1 MQADLIL
8 YNGDIHTMNPAAPR
22 GQAIAIAGD
31 RVLAVGG
38 NDEIRA
44 LAAPP
49 GKTIDLRGRTVTPGF
64 TDAHL
69 HFLSYGIGLQEI
81 ELAGVPAL
89 EEALTLVAARA
100 SLTPAGQWLTGR
112 GWDHTLW
119 GSGDFPT
126 RQDLDRAAPQH
137 PVFLRRKCGHAG
149 WANTRALELAG
160 ITAAT
165 PDPFG
170 GAIDHDPITGQ
181 PTGILKDVAMEL
193 MFRLFQEPSLD
204 EATAA
209 IQAATPHAHKAG
221 LVAVHTMEGAGAFRA
236 FQALQASGELK
247 LRITMQIPEEN
258 LDAAIRAGLRSGFG
272 NEWLRLG
279 GVKIFSDGA
288 LGARTAYMLEPYEGY
303 PDNVGLPMASI
314 EHLREVIGK
323 ASQAGIASFVHA
335 IGDRANREVL
345 DAIAVARAEEVAAGK
360 LQMANSKPQ
369 AASDDSQS
377 ATCNLPLRHR
387 IEHAQIVHPADMPR
401 FAALG
406 VIASMQPI
414 HATQDML
421 ISDTL
426 WGQRSAHAYP
436 WRSLLNA
443 GAVLAFGS
451 DAPVETLSVMSGIHA
466 AVTRRRPDGAPGP
479 AGWYAEQRLTVD
491 EAVYAYTAGAAFANG
506 EETVKGSLAPDKLAD
521 LVVLSQDIFSI
532 DPMAIL
538 ETEVVG
544 TLVGGAW
551 VYGLE

>member
-1 MQADLIL
+1 MQTDLIL

-81 ELAGVPAL
+81 ELAGVNTL
-89 EEALTLVAARA
+89 MEALALVAARA
-100 SLTPAGQWLTGR
+100 GQTPPGQWLTGR

-258 LDAAIRAGLRSGFG
+258 LDAAIQAGLRSGFG
-272 NEWLRLG
+272 NEWLRIG

-345 DAIAVARAEEVAAGK
+345 DAIAAARTLET
-360 LQMANSKPQ
+360 MN
-369 AASDDSQS
+369 
-377 ATCNLPLRHR
+377 ATGDTQYVLRHR
-387 IEHAQIVHPADMPR
+387 IEHAQIVHPDDQPR
-401 FAALG
+401 FASLG

-421 ISDTL
+421 IADRL
-426 WGQRSAHAYP
+426 WGKRSAHAYP

-451 DAPVETLSVMSGIHA
+451 DAPVETLNVMVGIHA

-491 EAVYAYTAGAAFANG
+491 EAVYAYTAGAAFASG
-506 EETVKGSLAPDKLAD
+506 EETVKGSLAPGKLAD
-521 LVVLSQDIFSI
+521 LVILSQDIFSI

-551 VYGLE
+551 VYGGNRVMG

>member
-8 YNGDIHTMNPAAPR
+8 YNGNIHTMNPAAPR
-22 GQAIAIAGD
+22 GQAIAIAGG
-31 RVLAVGG
+31 RVAAVGS
-38 NDEIRA
+38 NDDIRA
-44 LAAPP
+44 LAAPASQ
-49 GKTIDLRGRTVTPGF
+49 TVDLRGRTVTPGF
-64 TDAHL
+64 TDSHL

-81 ELAGVPAL
+81 ELAGITSL
-89 EEALTLVAARA
+89 EEALARVAERA
-100 SLTPAGQWLTGR
+100 AVTPPGQWLTGR

-126 RQDLDRAAPQH
+126 RQDLDRVAPEH

-165 PDPFG
+165 PDPVG
-170 GAIDHDPITGQ
+170 GAIDHDPATGQ
-181 PTGILKDVAMEL
+181 PMGILKDVAMDL
-193 MFRLFQEPSLD
+193 MFRLFAEPSLA

-209 IQAATPHAHKAG
+209 IKAAMPHAHRAG
-221 LVAVHTMEGAGAFRA
+221 LVGVHTMEGAGAFRA

-247 LRITMQIPEEN
+247 LRVTMQIPEEN
-258 LDAAIRAGLRSGFG
+258 LDAAIQAGLRSGFG
-272 NEWLRLG
+272 NEWLRIG

-288 LGARTAYMLEPYEGY
+288 LGARTAYMLEPYEGFPGDY
-303 PDNVGLPMASI
+303 GLPMGTV
-314 EHLREVIGK
+314 EHLREVIIK
-323 ASQAGIASFVHA
+323 ASRAGIASFVHA

-345 DAIAVARAEEVAAGK
+345 DAIEIARKAERADGAARTT
-360 LQMANSKPQ
+360 QHA
-369 AASDDSQS
+369 
-377 ATCNLPLRHR
+377 LRHR
-387 IEHAQIVHPADMPR
+387 IEHAQITHPADIPR
-401 FAALG
+401 FASLG

-421 ISDTL
+421 IADRL
-426 WGQRSAHAYP
+426 WGARSAHAYA

-451 DAPVETLSVMSGIHA
+451 DAPVETLNVMAGIHA

-479 AGWYAEQRLTVD
+479 DGWYGEQRLTVD
-491 EAVYAYTAGAAFANG
+491 EAVYTYTLGAAYASG
-506 EETVKGSLAPDKLAD
+506 EETIKGSLAPGKVAD
-521 LVVLSQDIFSI
+521 LVVLSQDIFTI

-544 TLVGGAW
+544 TMVGGEW
-551 VYGLE
+551 VYGSTV